1 MKSRL
6 LFITS
11 FLFLCSTVTVKAQDN
26 TIKFEDIVNEQF
38 GTLLESL
45 LVNGKID
52 ENNAKSYLET
62 VFGYDESVSSYLQ
75 TADFTQHLNSVKQGN
90 LSFDNYVKQINSFLL
105 TFVPESHKAD
115 LMNNIQNQMLINN
128 IIGEVKNGQ
137 IGIQTVN
144 LIHDIIE
151 SNREWKVEKIKNAEI
166 AKKIEAITPTLNKLN
181 SSNQEYKKLHL
192 VDEVESDKNWT
203 AFHNPPDLVI
213 TRDINKIQRKTT
225 NNVKLENGY
234 LLLSDNYGTL
244 NTPDY
249 IVFEELRCYK
259 NSEKFDFSKDFS
271 FDLHFKVSD
280 ALNSVFVIN
289 IGKGCKIYVTRNVGS
304 KGNIRIGVQDEYIV
318 SEKFGVLNSSTTLD
332 KTKKKQSRNYGY
344 IADYIIG
351 NSLWFY
357 DKTKF
362 DEVLKIN
369 ITKTGNSFIVKF
381 NDYPVDIKTEINYFP
396 DKYYLGF
403 KVENKSAKS
412 FAQIHK
418 VELEHL

>member
-166 AKKIEAITPTLNKLN
+166 AKK
-181 SSNQEYKKLHL
+181 
-192 VDEVESDKNWT
+192 
-203 AFHNPPDLVI
+203 
-213 TRDINKIQRKTT
+213 
-225 NNVKLENGY
+225 
-234 LLLSDNYGTL
+234 
-244 NTPDY
+244 
-249 IVFEELRCYK
+249 
-259 NSEKFDFSKDFS
+259 
-271 FDLHFKVSD
+271 
-280 ALNSVFVIN
+280 
-289 IGKGCKIYVTRNVGS
+289 
-304 KGNIRIGVQDEYIV
+304 
-318 SEKFGVLNSSTTLD
+318 
-332 KTKKKQSRNYGY
+332 
-344 IADYIIG
+344 
-351 NSLWFY
+351 
-357 DKTKF
+357 
-362 DEVLKIN
+362 
-369 ITKTGNSFIVKF
+369 
-381 NDYPVDIKTEINYFP
+381 
-396 DKYYLGF
+396 
-403 KVENKSAKS
+403 
-412 FAQIHK
+412 
-418 VELEHL
+418 